1 MEGKAAQVAEDLCR
15 TPRHER
21 CRIPAPSACP
31 AAPRKKSAV
40 YGEQRVILPPKDGY
54 YQSPDLEVFFAVAL
68 RREAAACDYF

>member
-1 MEGKAAQVAEDLCR
+1 MTQVTEDVCR

-21 CRIPAPSACP
+21 CRIPAPSGCP

-40 YGEQRVILPPKDGY
+40 YGEQRVIPPKDGY

-68 RREAAACDYF
+68 RRKAAACDYF